1 MLLAGMV
8 LMSML
13 SVLLLTQFTT
23 ALPDA
28 SQHLS
33 CTYAVH
39 LLCINRLQPA
49 CWLYAQLPR
58 SAAMML
64 S

>member
-8 LMSML
+8 FMSML
-13 SVLLLTQFTT
+13 SVLLLTQLTS

-39 LLCINRLQPA
+39 LLCIRLQ
-49 CWLYAQLPR
+49 Q
-58 SAAMML
+58 AAT

>member
-8 LMSML
+8 FMSML
-13 SVLLLTQFTT
+13 SVLLLTQLTA

-39 LLCINRLQPA
+39 LRINRLQPA
-49 CWLYAQLPR
+49 SWLYAHLPR